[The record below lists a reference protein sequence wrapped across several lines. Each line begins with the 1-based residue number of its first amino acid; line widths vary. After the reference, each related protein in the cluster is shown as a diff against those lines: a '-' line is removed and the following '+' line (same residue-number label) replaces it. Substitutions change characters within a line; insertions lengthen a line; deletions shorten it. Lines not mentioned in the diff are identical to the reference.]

1 MDLDNRY
8 DNYSEY
14 VRQIIKY
21 LTKDVELHE
30 NYILTLD
37 LIADNLDMYYKA
49 KEDILK
55 NGFAIVNERNQTV
68 KNPAVQIMNSTQ
80 QMITKLLSSFPAAP
94 MTKVKINKLNS
105 LIINSESELEEFL
118 NG

>member
-1 MDLDNRY
+1 M
-8 DNYSEY
+8 S
-14 VRQIIKY
+14 
-21 LTKDVELHE
+21 
-30 NYILTLD
+30 
-37 LIADNLDMYYKA
+37 
-49 KEDILK
+49 
-55 NGFAIVNERNQTV
+55 GFAIVNERNQTV

-105 LIINSESELEEFL
+105 LMINSESELEEFL